1 MAEETPTMRDESL
14 SRGAQQQDATR
25 HPSARRDRE
34 FLRAYPSGGES
45 YGSIEQTSYPGAT
58 DAEYRARRAAIVEAS
73 MRAWPQLPRYHYLP
87 EEQATWRHISR
98 ALLPLQDAHACE
110 AFLEGRAALDLPLEE
125 IPQLDDVS
133 ARLEAKTGIMLAP
146 VGGLLEAGDF
156 LSALSDRVMR
166 CTAYMRHHEH
176 PEFTPEPD
184 IIHELWGHA
193 PMFMDSAFVSFS
205 EKIGDAAKVAVARQQ
220 EELIRKLQLLYWY
233 TIEYGL
239 IEERGQL
246 KIFGAGNSAG
256 LQDLQRSLSP
266 SVKKRPLSAEI
277 YQLTVDYDQPQEV
290 FYVAESFSQIE
301 EMVSDLLQESASL
314 EPR

>member
-1 MAEETPTMRDESL
+1 MRNESL
-14 SRGAQQQDATR
+14 SRGAQRGGEKSRPT
-25 HPSARRDRE
+25 ARRDRD
-34 FLRAYPSGGES
+34 FLREYPSGES

-58 DAEYRARRAAIVEAS
+58 DVAYRARRATIVDAS
-73 MRAWPQLPRYHYLP
+73 MSAWPLLPRYQYLP
-87 EEQATWRHISR
+87 EEQATWRHICR
-98 ALLPLQDAHACE
+98 KLIPLQDAYACE
-110 AFLEGRAALDLPLEE
+110 AFLEGGSALNLPLDE

-133 ARLEAKTGIMLAP
+133 ALLEAKTGVMLAP

-156 LSALSDRVMR
+156 LSALADRVMR

-193 PMFMDSAFVSFS
+193 PMFMNSDFVSFS
-205 EKIGDAAKVAVARQQ
+205 KKIGDAAKLAVEQQ
-220 EELIRKLQLLYWY
+220 QGELLRRLQLLYWY

-256 LQDLQRSLSP
+256 LQDLHRSLSP

-301 EMVSDLLQESASL
+301 EMVSALLQESASL